1 MKDIFCF
8 GCAFVSSAILYLV
21 GDITMPFIILLVFMC
36 TDYTTGLILSGIFK
50 KSKKTKSGGLS
61 SEIGF
66 KGLIKKVCI
75 IICVI
80 VANLLDYVLETNYIR
95 NVVIIS
101 FMTNEVISIIEN
113 LGLIGVKIPKAIINA
128 IDILKGKEEDEN
140 AKIGD

>member
-1 MKDIFCF
+1 MKDIFCIV
-8 GCAFVSSAILYLV
+8 CACVSSAILYLV
-21 GDITMPFIILLVFMC
+21 GDITMPFIILLIFMC
-36 TDYTTGLILSGIFK
+36 TDYITGLILSGVFK

-80 VANLLDYVLETNYIR
+80 VANMLDYVLKTNYIR

-101 FMTNEVISIIEN
+101 FITNEVISIIEN
-113 LGLIGVKIPKAIINA
+113 LGLIGVKIPKVITNA
-128 IDILKGKEEDEN
+128 IDILKEKEEDEN

>member
-1 MKDIFCF
+1 MQF
-8 GCAFVSSAILYLV
+8 LYLV
-21 GDITMPFIILLVFMC
+21 GDITMPFIILLIFMC
-36 TDYTTGLILSGIFK
+36 TDYITGLILSGVFK
-50 KSKKTKSGGLS
+50 KSKKTESGGLS

-80 VANLLDYVLETNYIR
+80 VANMLDYVSKTNYIR

-101 FMTNEVISIIEN
+101 FITNEVISIIEN
-113 LGLIGVKIPKAIINA
+113 LGLIGVKIPKVITNA

>member
-8 GCAFVSSAILYLV
+8 SCACVSSAILYLV
-21 GDITMPFIILLVFMC
+21 GDITMPFIILLIFMC
-36 TDYTTGLILSGIFK
+36 TDYITGLILSGVFK
-50 KSKKTKSGGLS
+50 KSKKTESGGLS

-80 VANLLDYVLETNYIR
+80 VANMLDYVLKTNYIR

-101 FMTNEVISIIEN
+101 FITNEVISIIEN
-113 LGLIGVKIPKAIINA
+113 LGLIGVKIPKVITNA

-140 AKIGD
+140 AKNRN

>member
-1 MKDIFCF
+1 MKDIFCLC
-8 GCAFVSSAILYLV
+8 CACVSSAILYLV
-21 GDITMPFIILLVFMC
+21 GDITMPFIILLIFMC
-36 TDYTTGLILSGIFK
+36 TDYITGLILSGVFK
-50 KSKKTKSGGLS
+50 KSKKTESGGLS

-80 VANLLDYVLETNYIR
+80 VANMLDYVLKTNYIR

-101 FMTNEVISIIEN
+101 FITNEVISIIEN
-113 LGLIGVKIPKAIINA
+113 LGLIGVKIPKVITNA

-140 AKIGD
+140 AKNRN

>member
-8 GCAFVSSAILYLV
+8 SCAFVSSAILYLV

-36 TDYTTGLILSGIFK
+36 ADYITGLILSGVFK
-50 KSKKTKSGGLS
+50 KSKKTESGGLS

-80 VANLLDYVLETNYIR
+80 VANLLDYVLNTNYIR

-113 LGLIGVKIPKAIINA
+113 LGLIGVKIPKAITNA
-128 IDILKGKEEDEN
+128 IDILKGKEDDEN
-140 AKIGD
+140 GKIGD

>member
-1 MKDIFCF
+1 MKDIFCWV
-8 GCAFVSSAILYLV
+8 CAIVSSAILYLV
-21 GDITMPFIILLVFMC
+21 GDITMPFIILLIFMC
-36 TDYTTGLILSGIFK
+36 TDYITGLILSGVFK
-50 KSKKTKSGGLS
+50 KSKKTESGGLS

-80 VANLLDYVLETNYIR
+80 VANMLDYVLKTNYIR

-101 FMTNEVISIIEN
+101 FITNEVISIIEN
-113 LGLIGVKIPKAIINA
+113 LGLIGVKIPKVITNA
-128 IDILKGKEEDEN
+128 IDILKRKEEDEN

>member
-1 MKDIFCF
+1 MKDIFCWV
-8 GCAFVSSAILYLV
+8 CAIVSSAILYLV
-21 GDITMPFIILLVFMC
+21 GDITMPFIILLIFMC
-36 TDYTTGLILSGIFK
+36 TDYITGLILSGVFK

-61 SEIGF
+61 SKIGF

-80 VANLLDYVLETNYIR
+80 VANMLDYVLKTNYIR

-101 FMTNEVISIIEN
+101 FITNEVISIIEN
-113 LGLIGVKIPKAIINA
+113 LGLIGVKIPKVITNA

>member
-1 MKDIFCF
+1 MKDIFCWV
-8 GCAFVSSAILYLV
+8 CAIVSSAILYLV
-21 GDITMPFIILLVFMC
+21 GDITMPFIILLIFMC
-36 TDYTTGLILSGIFK
+36 TDYITGLILSGIFK
-50 KSKKTKSGGLS
+50 KSKKTESGGLS

-80 VANLLDYVLETNYIR
+80 VANMLDYVLKTNYIR

-101 FMTNEVISIIEN
+101 FITNEGISIIEN
-113 LGLIGVKIPKAIINA
+113 LGLIGVKIPKVITNA

>member
-1 MKDIFCF
+1 MKDIFCW
-8 GCAFVSSAILYLV
+8 GCAIVSSTILYLV
-21 GDITMPFIILLVFMC
+21 GDITMPFIILLIFMC
-36 TDYTTGLILSGIFK
+36 TDYITGLILSGIFK

-80 VANLLDYVLETNYIR
+80 VANMLDYVLKTNYIR

-101 FMTNEVISIIEN
+101 FITNEVISIIEN
-113 LGLIGVKIPKAIINA
+113 LGLIGVKIPKVITNA

>member
-1 MKDIFCF
+1 MKD
-8 GCAFVSSAILYLV
+8 
-21 GDITMPFIILLVFMC
+21 TFIILLIFMC
-36 TDYTTGLILSGIFK
+36 TDYITGLILSGVFK
-50 KSKKTKSGGLS
+50 KSKKTESGGLS

-80 VANLLDYVLETNYIR
+80 VANMLDYVLKTNYIR

-101 FMTNEVISIIEN
+101 FITNEVISIIEN
-113 LGLIGVKIPKAIINA
+113 LGLIGVKIPKVITNA

-140 AKIGD
+140 AKNRN

>member
-1 MKDIFCF
+1 MKDIFCLV
-8 GCAFVSSAILYLV
+8 CACVSSAILYLV
-21 GDITMPFIILLVFMC
+21 GDITMPFIILLIFMC
-36 TDYTTGLILSGIFK
+36 TDYITGLILSGVFK
-50 KSKKTKSGGLS
+50 KSKKTESGGLS

-80 VANLLDYVLETNYIR
+80 VANMLDYVLKTNYIR

-101 FMTNEVISIIEN
+101 FITNEVISIIEN
-113 LGLIGVKIPKAIINA
+113 LGLIGVKIPKVITNA

>member
-8 GCAFVSSAILYLV
+8 CCAIVSSTILYLV
-21 GDITMPFIILLVFMC
+21 GDITMPFIILLIFMC
-36 TDYTTGLILSGIFK
+36 TDYITGLILSGIFK

-80 VANLLDYVLETNYIR
+80 VANMLDYVLKTNYIR

-101 FMTNEVISIIEN
+101 FITNEVISIIEN
-113 LGLIGVKIPKAIINA
+113 LGLIGVKIPKVITNA

>member
-1 MKDIFCF
+1 MKDIFCWV
-8 GCAFVSSAILYLV
+8 CAIVSSTILYLV
-21 GDITMPFIILLVFMC
+21 GDITMPFIILLIFMC
-36 TDYTTGLILSGIFK
+36 TDYITGLILSGVFK
-50 KSKKTKSGGLS
+50 KSKKTESGGLS

-80 VANLLDYVLETNYIR
+80 VANMLDYVLKTNYIR

-101 FMTNEVISIIEN
+101 FITNEVISIIEN
-113 LGLIGVKIPKAIINA
+113 LGLIGVKIPKVITNA

-140 AKIGD
+140 AKNGD

>member
-8 GCAFVSSAILYLV
+8 SCAFVSSAILYLV
-21 GDITMPFIILLVFMC
+21 GGITMPFVILLVFMC
-36 TDYTTGLILSGIFK
+36 TDYITGLILSGVFK
-50 KSKKTKSGGLS
+50 KSKKTESGGLS

-80 VANLLDYVLETNYIR
+80 VANMLDYVLKTNYIR

-101 FMTNEVISIIEN
+101 FITNEVISIIEN
-113 LGLIGVKIPKAIINA
+113 LGLIGVKIPKVITNA

>member
-1 MKDIFCF
+1 MKDIFCWV
-8 GCAFVSSAILYLV
+8 CAIVSSTILYLV
-21 GDITMPFIILLVFMC
+21 GDITMPFIILLIFMC
-36 TDYTTGLILSGIFK
+36 TDYITGLILSGVFK

-80 VANLLDYVLETNYIR
+80 VANMLDYVLKTNYIR

-101 FMTNEVISIIEN
+101 FITNEVISIIEN
-113 LGLIGVKIPKAIINA
+113 LGLIGVEIPKVITNA

>member
-1 MKDIFCF
+1 MKDIFCWV
-8 GCAFVSSAILYLV
+8 CAIVSSTILYLV
-21 GDITMPFIILLVFMC
+21 GDITMPFIILLMFMC
-36 TDYTTGLILSGIFK
+36 TDYITGLILSGVFK
-50 KSKKTKSGGLS
+50 KSKKTESGGLS

-80 VANLLDYVLETNYIR
+80 VANMLDYVLKTNYIR

-101 FMTNEVISIIEN
+101 FITNEVISIIEN
-113 LGLIGVKIPKAIINA
+113 LGLIGVKIPKVITNA

>member
-1 MKDIFCF
+1 MKDIFCWV
-8 GCAFVSSAILYLV
+8 CAIVSSTILYLV
-21 GDITMPFIILLVFMC
+21 GDITMPFIILLIFMC
-36 TDYTTGLILSGIFK
+36 TDYITGLILSGVFK

-75 IICVI
+75 ILCVI
-80 VANLLDYVLETNYIR
+80 VANMLDYVLKTNYIR

-101 FMTNEVISIIEN
+101 FITNEVISIIEN
-113 LGLIGVKIPKAIINA
+113 LGLIGVKIPKVITNA

>member
-1 MKDIFCF
+1 MKDIFCW
-8 GCAFVSSAILYLV
+8 GCAIVSSTILYLV
-21 GDITMPFIILLVFMC
+21 GDITMPFIILLVFIC
-36 TDYTTGLILSGIFK
+36 TDYITGLILSGIFK
-50 KSKKTKSGGLS
+50 KSKKTESGGLS

-80 VANLLDYVLETNYIR
+80 VANLLDTALGTNYIR

-113 LGLIGVKIPKAIINA
+113 LGLIGVKIPKAITNA
-128 IDILKGKEEDEN
+128 IDILKKKEDEEN
-140 AKIGD
+140 AKTRD

>member
-8 GCAFVSSAILYLV
+8 CCACVSSAFLYLV
-21 GDITMPFIILLVFMC
+21 GDITMPFMILLIFMC
-36 TDYTTGLILSGIFK
+36 TDYITGLILSGVFK
-50 KSKKTKSGGLS
+50 KSKKTESGGLS

-80 VANLLDYVLETNYIR
+80 VANMLDYVLKTNYIR

-101 FMTNEVISIIEN
+101 FITNEVISIIEN
-113 LGLIGVKIPKAIINA
+113 LGLIGVKIPKVITNA

>member
-1 MKDIFCF
+1 MKDIFCLV
-8 GCAFVSSAILYLV
+8 CASVSSAILYMV

-36 TDYTTGLILSGIFK
+36 TDYITGLLLSAVFK

-80 VANLLDYVLETNYIR
+80 MANLLDYVLDTNYIR

-101 FMTNEVISIIEN
+101 FMVNEVISIVEN
-113 LGLIGVKIPKAIINA
+113 LGLIGVKIPKVITNA
-128 IDILKGKEEDEN
+128 IDILKGKEEEN
-140 AKIGD
+140 EKTRN

>member
-1 MKDIFCF
+1 MKDIFCLV
-8 GCAFVSSAILYLV
+8 CACVSSAILYLV

-36 TDYTTGLILSGIFK
+36 TDYITGLLLSAVFK
-50 KSKKTKSGGLS
+50 KSKKTESGGLS

-75 IICVI
+75 IISVI
-80 VANLLDYVLETNYIR
+80 VANLLDYVLDTNYIR

-113 LGLIGVKIPKAIINA
+113 LGLIGIKIPKAITNA
-128 IDILKGKEEDEN
+128 IDILKGKEGDKN
-140 AKIGD
+140 AKTGD

>member
-8 GCAFVSSAILYLV
+8 SCACVSSAILYLV

-36 TDYTTGLILSGIFK
+36 TDYITGLILSGVFK
-50 KSKKTKSGGLS
+50 KSKKTESGGLS

-80 VANLLDYVLETNYIR
+80 VANLLDYVLNTNYIR

-113 LGLIGVKIPKAIINA
+113 LGLIGVKIPKAITNA
-128 IDILKGKEEDEN
+128 IDILKGKEDDEN
-140 AKIGD
+140 GKIGD

>member
-1 MKDIFCF
+1 MKDIFCWV
-8 GCAFVSSAILYLV
+8 CAIVSSIILYLV
-21 GDITMPFIILLVFMC
+21 GDITMPFIILLIFMC
-36 TDYTTGLILSGIFK
+36 TDYITGLILSGVFK

-80 VANLLDYVLETNYIR
+80 VANMLDYVLKTNYIR

>member
-1 MKDIFCF
+1 MKDIFCWV
-8 GCAFVSSAILYLV
+8 CAIVSSTILYLV
-21 GDITMPFIILLVFMC
+21 GDITMPFIILLIFMC
-36 TDYTTGLILSGIFK
+36 TDYITGLILSGVFK

-80 VANLLDYVLETNYIR
+80 VANMLDYVLKTNYIR

-101 FMTNEVISIIEN
+101 FITNEVISIIEN
-113 LGLIGVKIPKAIINA
+113 LGLIGVKIPKVITNA

>member
-1 MKDIFCF
+1 MKDIFCWV
-8 GCAFVSSAILYLV
+8 CAIVSSTILYLV
-21 GDITMPFIILLVFMC
+21 GDITMPFIILLVFIC
-36 TDYTTGLILSGIFK
+36 TDYITGLILSGVFK

>member
-1 MKDIFCF
+1 
-8 GCAFVSSAILYLV
+8 
-21 GDITMPFIILLVFMC
+21 MC
-36 TDYTTGLILSGIFK
+36 TDYITGLILSGVFK
-50 KSKKTKSGGLS
+50 KSKKTESGGLS

-80 VANLLDYVLETNYIR
+80 VANMLDYVLKTNYIR

-101 FMTNEVISIIEN
+101 FITNEVISIIEN

>member
-8 GCAFVSSAILYLV
+8 CCGCVSSAILYLV
-21 GDITMPFIILLVFMC
+21 GDITMPFIILLIFMC
-36 TDYTTGLILSGIFK
+36 TDYITGLILSGVFK
-50 KSKKTKSGGLS
+50 KSKKTESGGLS

-80 VANLLDYVLETNYIR
+80 VANMLDYVLKTNYIR

-101 FMTNEVISIIEN
+101 FITNEVISIIEN
-113 LGLIGVKIPKAIINA
+113 LGLIGVKIPKVITNA

>member
-1 MKDIFCF
+1 MKDIFCWV
-8 GCAFVSSAILYLV
+8 CAIVSSTILYLV
-21 GDITMPFIILLVFMC
+21 GDITMPFIILLIFMC
-36 TDYTTGLILSGIFK
+36 TDYITGLILSGVFK

-66 KGLIKKVCI
+66 KGLIKKICI

-80 VANLLDYVLETNYIR
+80 VANMLDYVLKTNYIR

-101 FMTNEVISIIEN
+101 FITNEVISIIEN
-113 LGLIGVKIPKAIINA
+113 LGLIGVKIPKVITNA

>member
-8 GCAFVSSAILYLV
+8 CCACVSRAILYLV
-21 GDITMPFIILLVFMC
+21 GDITMPFIILLIFMS
-36 TDYTTGLILSGIFK
+36 TDYITGLILSGVFK
-50 KSKKTKSGGLS
+50 KSKKTESGGLS

-80 VANLLDYVLETNYIR
+80 VANMLDYVLKTNYIR

-101 FMTNEVISIIEN
+101 FITNEVISIIEN
-113 LGLIGVKIPKAIINA
+113 LGLIGVKIPKVITNA

-140 AKIGD
+140 AKNRD

>member
-1 MKDIFCF
+1 MKDIFCWV
-8 GCAFVSSAILYLV
+8 CACVSSAILYLV
-21 GDITMPFIILLVFMC
+21 GDITMPFIILLIFMC
-36 TDYTTGLILSGIFK
+36 TDYITGLILSGIFK
-50 KSKKTKSGGLS
+50 KSKKTESGGLS

-80 VANLLDYVLETNYIR
+80 VANMLDYVLKTNYIR

>member
-1 MKDIFCF
+1 MKDIFCWV
-8 GCAFVSSAILYLV
+8 CAIVSSAILYLV
-21 GDITMPFIILLVFMC
+21 GDITMPFIILLVFIC
-36 TDYTTGLILSGIFK
+36 TDYITGLILSGVFK
-50 KSKKTKSGGLS
+50 KSKKTESGGLS

-80 VANLLDYVLETNYIR
+80 VANLLDTVLGTNYIR

-113 LGLIGVKIPKAIINA
+113 LGLIGVKIPKAITNA
-128 IDILKGKEEDEN
+128 IDILKKKEDGEN
-140 AKIGD
+140 AKTGN

>member
-1 MKDIFCF
+1 MKDIFCWV
-8 GCAFVSSAILYLV
+8 CAIVSSTILYLV
-21 GDITMPFIILLVFMC
+21 GDITMPFIILLIFMC
-36 TDYTTGLILSGIFK
+36 TDYITGLILSGVFK
-50 KSKKTKSGGLS
+50 KSKKTESGGLS

-80 VANLLDYVLETNYIR
+80 VANMLDYVLKTNYIR

-101 FMTNEVISIIEN
+101 FITNEVISIIEN
-113 LGLIGVKIPKAIINA
+113 LGLIGVKIPKVITNA

>member
-1 MKDIFCF
+1 MKDIFCWV
-8 GCAFVSSAILYLV
+8 CAIVSSAILYLV
-21 GDITMPFIILLVFMC
+21 GDITMPFIILLIFMC
-36 TDYTTGLILSGIFK
+36 TDYITGLILSGVFK

-80 VANLLDYVLETNYIR
+80 VANMLDYVLKTNYIR

-101 FMTNEVISIIEN
+101 FITNEVISIIEN
-113 LGLIGVKIPKAIINA
+113 LGLIGVKIPKVITNA

>member
-1 MKDIFCF
+1 MKDIFCLV
-8 GCAFVSSAILYLV
+8 CACVSSAILYLV

-36 TDYTTGLILSGIFK
+36 TDYITGLLLSAVFK

-75 IICVI
+75 IISVI
-80 VANLLDYVLETNYIR
+80 VANLLDYVLNTNYIR

-113 LGLIGVKIPKAIINA
+113 LGLIGIKVPKAITNA
-128 IDILKGKEEDEN
+128 IDILKKKEDEEN
-140 AKIGD
+140 AKTRN

>member
-8 GCAFVSSAILYLV
+8 CCACVSSAILSLV
-21 GDITMPFIILLVFMC
+21 GGITMPFIILLIFMC
-36 TDYTTGLILSGIFK
+36 TDYITGLILSGVFK
-50 KSKKTKSGGLS
+50 KSKKTESGGLS

-80 VANLLDYVLETNYIR
+80 VANMLDYVLKTNYIR

-101 FMTNEVISIIEN
+101 FITNEVISIIEN
-113 LGLIGVKIPKAIINA
+113 LGLIGVKIPKVITNA

-140 AKIGD
+140 AKSGD